1 MRTPMIRALEPTAR
15 QPPSSAPLVP
25 TPRLATSEGHYGS
38 KDGELG
44 NSVLYSS

>member
-1 MRTPMIRALEPTAR
+1 MEPSA
-15 QPPSSAPLVP
+15 QQLPLSAPLA
-25 TPRLATSEGHYGS
+25 PRLLVTEGHYGS